1 MTEQSTEPADGD
13 DTDGDDDPAGED
25 LAYVD
30 AVDELEAILAELEGD
45 EVDIDVLGAKVR
57 RAAALIRLCRDRVA
71 TARLE
76 VEEVVAELDEDDDR
90 T

>member
-1 MTEQSTEPADGD
+1 MTDQPPTTDSDDGTD
-13 DTDGDDDPAGED
+13 DD

-45 EVDIDVLGAKVR
+45 EVDIDVLGARVR

-71 TARLE
+71 TARMD
-76 VEEVVAELDEDDDR
+76 VEQVVAELDEDG
-90 T
+90 TGSP

>member
-1 MTEQSTEPADGD
+1 MTETPTDEGEADHGD
-13 DTDGDDDPAGED
+13 EAEDD

-45 EVDIDVLGAKVR
+45 EVDIDVLGARVR
-57 RAAALIRLCRDRVA
+57 RAAALIRLCRERVS
-71 TARLE
+71 TARME
-76 VEEVVAELDEDDDR
+76 VEQVVADLDVTPDDP

>member
-1 MTEQSTEPADGD
+1 MTDTPTDEGEADHGD
-13 DTDGDDDPAGED
+13 EAEDD

-45 EVDIDVLGAKVR
+45 EVDIDVLGARVR
-57 RAAALIRLCRDRVA
+57 RAAALIRLCRERVA
-71 TARLE
+71 TARME
-76 VEEVVAELDEDDDR
+76 VEQVVADLDVTPDDP

>member
-1 MTEQSTEPADGD
+1 MTDQPPTTNSDDGTD
-13 DTDGDDDPAGED
+13 DD

-45 EVDIDVLGAKVR
+45 EVDIDALGARVR

-71 TARLE
+71 TARMD
-76 VEEVVAELDEDDDR
+76 VEQVVAELDEDGTDSP
-90 T
+90 

>member
-1 MTEQSTEPADGD
+1 MTDQPPITDSDNGTD
-13 DTDGDDDPAGED
+13 DD

-45 EVDIDVLGAKVR
+45 EVDIDVLGARVR

-71 TARLE
+71 TARMD
-76 VEEVVAELDEDDDR
+76 VEQVVAELDQDGNDSP
-90 T
+90 

>member
-1 MTEQSTEPADGD
+1 MSPDEASATDPADNED
-13 DTDGDDDPAGED
+13 LSD

-45 EVDIDVLGAKVR
+45 EVDIDILGTRVR

-71 TARLE
+71 SARMD
-76 VEEVVAELDEDDDR
+76 VEEVVADLDQDPPDPG
-90 T
+90 

>member
-1 MTEQSTEPADGD
+1 MTDQPPTTNSDDGTD
-13 DTDGDDDPAGED
+13 DD

-45 EVDIDVLGAKVR
+45 EVDIDVLGARVR

-71 TARLE
+71 TARMD
-76 VEEVVAELDEDDDR
+76 VEQVVAELDEDGTDSP
-90 T
+90 

>member
-1 MTEQSTEPADGD
+1 MTDQPPTTNSDDGTD
-13 DTDGDDDPAGED
+13 DD

-45 EVDIDVLGAKVR
+45 EVDIDVLGARVR

-71 TARLE
+71 TARMD
-76 VEEVVAELDEDDDR
+76 VERVVAELDEDGTDSP
-90 T
+90 

>member
-1 MTEQSTEPADGD
+1 MTDQPPTTDSDDGTD
-13 DTDGDDDPAGED
+13 DD

-45 EVDIDVLGAKVR
+45 EVDIDVLGARVR

-71 TARLE
+71 TARMD
-76 VEEVVAELDEDDDR
+76 VEQVVAELDEDGTDSP
-90 T
+90 

>member
-1 MTEQSTEPADGD
+1 MTDQPPTTDSDDGTD
-13 DTDGDDDPAGED
+13 DD

-45 EVDIDVLGAKVR
+45 EVDIDVLGARVG

-71 TARLE
+71 TARMD
-76 VEEVVAELDEDDDR
+76 VEQVVAELDEDGTDSP
-90 T
+90 

>member
-1 MTEQSTEPADGD
+1 MTDQPPTTDSDDGTD
-13 DTDGDDDPAGED
+13 DD

-45 EVDIDVLGAKVR
+45 EVDIDVLGARVR

-71 TARLE
+71 TARMD
-76 VEEVVAELDEDDDR
+76 VEQVVAELDGDGTDSP
-90 T
+90 